1 MKSKLFV
8 VKVGTSSLT
17 RNNGSLNVE
26 AMDRIVGQIADAMKA
41 GNRIVLVSSGAV
53 ASGIAELGIKPKP
66 RDILFQQVSA
76 ATGQSILMRYYR
88 ELFKPYGLK
97 VAQILLTQ
105 DDLSDR
111 KSFVH
116 TRDVLEMLLQIGV
129 VPIINENDV
138 TSIDELIPV
147 MEGFRVNFSD
157 NDVLSALIANAME
170 ADLLIVLSD
179 VDGLFT
185 MSPEK
190 PEAELIPVV
199 EEITSELKNVAEKKS
214 KLGRGG
220 IKTKLQAAEIVTSSG
235 IPMIF
240 SNSNRKNVLMDIIAG
255 KSVGTLFKPTGK
267 MKNIK
272 RWIAFGASTK
282 GRITVNDGAKQAII
296 KDASLLSVGIVNVSG
311 SFNVGDVV
319 DLIDQNG
326 TIFARGIANYTSE
339 ETKLIKGKRSSKIE
353 GILGYI
359 RRKEIVSRKYMFI
372 IEGDI

>member
-1 MKSKLFV
+1 LKSKLFV

-17 RNNGSLNVE
+17 QNNGSLNVE
-26 AMDRIVGQIADAMKA
+26 AMDRIVGQIADAMKT

-88 ELFKPYGLK
+88 EFFKPYGLK

-116 TRDVLEMLLQIGV
+116 TRDVLEMLLQLGV

-170 ADLLIVLSD
+170 ADLLIILSD

-185 MSPEK
+185 MNPEK
-190 PEAELIPVV
+190 PKAELIPVV
-199 EEITSELKNVAEKKS
+199 EEITSELKKVAEKKS
-214 KLGRGG
+214 KFGRGG

-240 SNSNRKNVLMDIIAG
+240 SNSNRENVLMDIIAG
-255 KSVGTLFKPTGK
+255 KPVGTLFKPTGK
-267 MKNIK
+267 MPSIK
-272 RWIAFGASTK
+272 RWVAFGA
-282 GRITVNDGAKQAII
+282 
-296 KDASLLSVGIVNVSG
+296 
-311 SFNVGDVV
+311 
-319 DLIDQNG
+319 
-326 TIFARGIANYTSE
+326 
-339 ETKLIKGKRSSKIE
+339 
-353 GILGYI
+353 
-359 RRKEIVSRKYMFI
+359 
-372 IEGDI
+372 